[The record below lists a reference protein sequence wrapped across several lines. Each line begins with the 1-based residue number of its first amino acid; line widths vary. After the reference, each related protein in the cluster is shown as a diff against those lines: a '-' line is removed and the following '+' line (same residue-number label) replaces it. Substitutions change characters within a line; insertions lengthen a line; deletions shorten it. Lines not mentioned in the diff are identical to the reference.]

1 MKGAITALDFGDRRI
16 GVARCDATR
25 TVVTPVTVLERRNRE
40 YDRSKLGEIICQ
52 QDSVLLLIGLPLN
65 MDGSEGPAAT
75 KSRQLADELAARTG
89 LVVHLADERLTSDA
103 ADDALRQSGL
113 TRKAR
118 KAHQDAQ
125 AAAAILNRFFSDR

>member
-1 MKGAITALDFGDRRI
+1 MRYLAIDLGDKRTGLATGDDETHIATPAGVIEASKPQQRLSMIEQAIKLEMPDAL
-16 GVARCDATR
+16 
-25 TVVTPVTVLERRNRE
+25 VV
-40 YDRSKLGEIICQ
+40 
-52 QDSVLLLIGLPLN
+52 GLPLN